1 MEFEHTKACLMFNL
15 RSPMKE
21 CIGNDSMSNLLSGKI
36 LLDFCASKVGT
47 PQPEMPIAVTSE
59 GSSSTC

>member
-1 MEFEHTKACLMFNL
+1 MFNL